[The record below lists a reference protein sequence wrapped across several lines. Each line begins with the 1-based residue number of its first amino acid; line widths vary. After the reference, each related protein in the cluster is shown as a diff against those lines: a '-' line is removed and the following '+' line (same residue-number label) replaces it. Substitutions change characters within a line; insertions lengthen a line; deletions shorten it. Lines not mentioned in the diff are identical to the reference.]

1 MGGIEAQ
8 EEEEASVSQAIMW
21 SKVTAKVEEFL
32 RSLME
37 KELRQAIEASKS
49 DSQLAVAAT
58 ESHGHPREDS
68 VACVPPEGALE
79 EELSAAL
86 ELSATMELPDAV
98 ATLASF
104 LSAVQLSMAQLA
116 TPERE

>member
-1 MGGIEAQ
+1 METQQWKQLEDKARELMGSQAQ
-8 EEEEASVSQAIMW
+8 EEEASLSQAITW
-21 SKVTAKVEEFL
+21 SKVTAKEEEFL

-49 DSQLAVAAT
+49 DSQQAVAT
-58 ESHGHPREDS
+58 IESHGHPREDS

-86 ELSATMELPDAV
+86 E
-98 ATLASF
+98 
-104 LSAVQLSMAQLA
+104 
-116 TPERE
+116 